1 MHTFFEVINPAAAE
15 HLKLV
20 KAWEKSWQDRGWIT
34 KVLTKE
40 DAMKHPEF
48 EALSQKLSALN
59 VDAYNQ
65 RCFWRWMAMVGTSTG
80 NGGWMSDYDTFPLG
94 FSAEEGL
101 EIAQRP
107 GFKTFGRHVPNII
120 HAPSDAWDR
129 VLHALFEVM
138 PESTNNIDKDYD
150 KDHEECP
157 YITDMC
163 MLLYAQKKFGIK
175 AIGITYWEHESVDGF
190 VYNTMDDKNQP
201 LEIDCSYA
209 DRFKVAHLSH
219 ASLGK
224 AFNEKHNYPRL
235 DGIGDGSLVE
245 RRHEAALVMME
256 DFRKSCLEPNS
267 SATKKGDGILASL
280 A

>member
-1 MHTFFEVINPAAAE
+1 
-15 HLKLV
+15 
-20 KAWEKSWQDRGWIT
+20 
-34 KVLTKE
+34 
-40 DAMKHPEF
+40 
-48 EALSQKLSALN
+48 
-59 VDAYNQ
+59 
-65 RCFWRWMAMVGTSTG
+65 
-80 NGGWMSDYDTFPLG
+80 MSDYDTFPLG

-219 ASLGK
+219 GSLGK